1 MAKVAEGIDIRGR
14 GIRIRIYWQ
23 GQEYTETD
31 PGPGDAAHVR
41 RAIKRR
47 EWLLSRL
54 RVGLPIVEGDS
65 RLLSEVAKSYFGSLD
80 VKSSTL
86 RSYQNIWKQ
95 HWLPVYGNLSP
106 ASVTTA
112 MIRERLA
119 GMGVS
124 AKTKK
129 NALIVLSGILRH
141 ADVNPNPCA
150 VIRLKRDQKA
160 RIERYSPGEWK
171 KLLGK
176 LEGEA
181 RVYFALLRATG
192 LRPGEAIALEWS
204 DYTGEEIDVSK
215 AIVRGA
221 LVTTKTNVRRRV
233 YVPAWVRPILDS
245 HTTRFAGGMIFVNS
259 EGNRH
264 CDTNDLNQVWRKAHG
279 KARVPY
285 RIPYTLRHT
294 RAAELLSQGAS
305 VPLAA
310 KQLGHSVQM
319 FLNTY
324 SEYME
329 AYSDEDIRA
338 LDSGTGQK
346 AGKNAGRSSV

>member
-1 MAKVAEGIDIRGR
+1 MARIAEGIDQRGR
-14 GIRIRIYWQ
+14 GLRIRIFWK

-31 PGPGDAAHVR
+31 PGPCDAAHIR
-41 RAIKRR
+41 RVVKRR

-54 RVGLPIVEGDS
+54 RVGLPILEGDE
-65 RLLSEVAKSYFGSLD
+65 RLLTSVARSYFDSLE

-86 RSYQNIWKQ
+86 KSYQNIWRQ
-95 HWLPVYGNLSP
+95 HWKPVFGNLSP
-106 ASVTTA
+106 ATITTA

-119 GMGVS
+119 QSQVS
-124 AKTKK
+124 VKTKK

-150 VIRLKRDQKA
+150 VIRFKRDQKKP
-160 RIERYSPGEWK
+160 IERYSPEEWQ
-171 KLLGK
+171 KLLSK

-181 RVYFALLRATG
+181 RVYFSLLRATG
-192 LRPGEAIALEWS
+192 LRPGEALALQWS

-245 HTTRFAGGMIFVNS
+245 HVTRFAGGHIFVNS

-264 CDTNDLNQVWRKAHG
+264 CDTNDLNQAWKKAHS

-305 VPLAA
+305 VPLSA

-319 FLNTY
+319 FLSTY

-329 AYSDEDIRA
+329 AYSAEDIRA
-338 LDSGTGQK
+338 LDGSVDRL
-346 AGKNAGRSSV
+346 AKNK